1 MRWFRMF
8 RSSDWSWEAF
18 QPHLNRWAE
27 LLVAKGGH
35 GGKVDPR
42 EVPPEVLQHAEKS
55 SAEVKWVLRRGPSR
69 LRSEMVSS
77 SGN

>member
-1 MRWFRMF
+1 MRWF

-35 GGKVDPR
+35 GGKVDPH

-55 SAEVKWVLRRGPSR
+55 SAEVKWVLRRGPSCR
-69 LRSEMVSS
+69 LRIKLV
-77 SGN
+77 